1 MILRDLTLPNI
12 ISRLMSRTAKVVLRK
27 LTKEKVNGLTMST
40 LFLFK
45 DFDSMEKSGLVYL
58 PLSKLVITM
67 QFVHMHKS
75 SSRRL
80 KSSTKLTKLIQS
92 FINLF
97 KEQDL
102 WYLKEKWLS
111 FWVEREAD
119 PAKLTGRNYIL
130 KLATIKI
137 SFLIRNLLSTYKRD
151 KSWKKN
157 MKLPL

>member
-1 MILRDLTLPNI
+1 M
-12 ISRLMSRTAKVVLRK
+12 
-27 LTKEKVNGLTMST
+27 TMST

-45 DFDSMEKSGLVYL
+45 DFDSMEKSGLVFL

-67 QFVHMHKS
+67 LFGHMHKS

-102 WYLKEKWLS
+102 WFLKEKWLS
-111 FWVEREAD
+111 FWVVREDD
-119 PAKLTGRNYIL
+119 PAKLTGHNYIR
-130 KLATIKI
+130 KFTRIKI
-137 SFLIRNLLSTYKRD
+137 SFWIRNLLSTYKRG

-157 MKLPL
+157 MILPL